1 MQLIRYLDMGMTQIL
16 TCGSNQESPSEWLV
30 VTARSC
36 YPTRIIMVNDVLGAI
51 ETFDLHICQ
60 CAVKCAVYRGKRH
73 YSVHLT
79 RNCALAWLYQVVRVA
94 SVHPAVSQP
103 WKPAARLHK
112 YAARNLQVP

>member
-1 MQLIRYLDMGMTQIL
+1 
-16 TCGSNQESPSEWLV
+16 
-30 VTARSC
+30 
-36 YPTRIIMVNDVLGAI
+36 MVNDVLGAI

-79 RNCALAWLYQVVRVA
+79 RNCALAWLYQVVHVA

-112 YAARNLQVP
+112 YAARNLQVPRDYLRVLQQKPSMNCDEAPGLTLCNDGMGLLTSPIMGRSGS